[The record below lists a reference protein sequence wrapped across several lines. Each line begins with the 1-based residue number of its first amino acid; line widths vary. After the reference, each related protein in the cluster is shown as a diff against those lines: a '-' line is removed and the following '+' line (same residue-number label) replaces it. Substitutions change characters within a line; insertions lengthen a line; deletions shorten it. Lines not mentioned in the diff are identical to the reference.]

1 MRGLCV
7 SVGLVLGGVLPVG
20 NAAPAT
26 PSWQLMP
33 DWRCLSPIATCSSF
47 TPSGGTK
54 ARPQDWKEPLQFQ
67 GDGRLDVAPG
77 QLVLKAPDG
86 GFLHI
91 TGPGTF
97 YLLGGQLLPLAT
109 VDVLY
114 KHHSGGESP
123 PAGRTQLLVP
133 PLVAGPDGTII
144 DMVMTRRG
152 GLALQV
158 LEGRAC
164 VSWMDQQKGPREC
177 LSDGEGL
184 VVDAD
189 APESRVWYKLEP
201 DDARAHL
208 KQLRQ
213 SARSPESRAVPGTPA
228 EAHERFLSALPTL
241 APAQVQAQA
250 VALVN
255 SQRDPLLTPRALYF
269 AWLSLTIGAT
279 PSERDTL
286 AGLLL
291 EHFPDSV
298 WTSTL
303 KAQSSGTAANS
314 PGPSSSS
321 HDRVNAP

>member
-7 SVGLVLGGVLPVG
+7 SVGLLLGGVLPVG
-20 NAAPAT
+20 NAAPTT

-33 DWRCLSPIATCSSF
+33 DWRCLSPLSTCSSF
-47 TPSGGTK
+47 TPSNGAK
-54 ARPQDWKEPLQFQ
+54 PLLQDWKEPLQFQ

-97 YLLGGQLLPLAT
+97 YLMEGQLLPLAT
-109 VDVLY
+109 FDALY
-114 KHHSGGESP
+114 KHHPRATSP
-123 PAGRTQLLVP
+123 TTGRTQLLVP

-158 LEGRAC
+158 QEGRAC

-189 APESRVWYKLEP
+189 APESRAWYKLEP

-250 VALVN
+250 LALVN

-269 AWLSLTIGAT
+269 AWLSITNGAT
-279 PSERDTL
+279 PSEREAL
-286 AGLLL
+286 AELLL
-291 EHFPDSV
+291 EHFPDSI

-303 KAQSSGTAANS
+303 KAQSGGAVAGS
-314 PGPSSSS
+314 PGPTSSSP
-321 HDRVNAP
+321 DRANLP